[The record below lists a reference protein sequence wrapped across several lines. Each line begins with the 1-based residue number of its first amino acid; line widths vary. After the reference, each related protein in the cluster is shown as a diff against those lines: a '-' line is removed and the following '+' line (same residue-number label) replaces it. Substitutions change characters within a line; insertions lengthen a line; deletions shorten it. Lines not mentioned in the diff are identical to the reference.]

1 MPLSAD
7 SPLYRAIKDI
17 VNAAT
22 GPDPFGQVKSVLS
35 DYTNRFHALGRLV
48 HEEDDDELLLHAS
61 PNLTIY
67 HITLSPG
74 VQYPPHNH
82 LMDALIGIYSGGE
95 TNFIYPL
102 AGDRVDEPERQDF
115 SAPALVH
122 MSSNTIHSVAN
133 TGSARSGALHVYL
146 GDLPGTSRQLWRL
159 ADSRPEPFDNDRYMA
174 GARPIRQSTSEPE

>member
-7 SPLYRAIKDI
+7 SLLYRAIMDI
-17 VNAAT
+17 VNAAA
-22 GPDPFGQVKSVLS
+22 GANPFEEVKVVLG
-35 DYTNRFHALGRLV
+35 DYTNRFHALGGLV

-61 PNLTIY
+61 PQLTIY

-82 LMDALIGIYSGGE
+82 LMDALVGIYWGGE

-102 AGDRVDEPERQDF
+102 AGEEVDEPERQDF
-115 SAPALVH
+115 AAPALVH
-122 MSSNTIHSVAN
+122 MSANTIHSVAN

-146 GDLPGTSRQLWRL
+146 GDLPGTDRQLWSL
-159 ADSRPEPFDNDRYMA
+159 ADNRPEPFDNARYMA
-174 GARPIRQSTSEPE
+174 GARPI

>member
-7 SPLYRAIKDI
+7 SPLYPAIKDI
-17 VNAAT
+17 VNAAA
-22 GPDPFGQVKSVLS
+22 GANPFDAVKAVLR
-35 DYTNRFHALGRLV
+35 DYTNRFHALGGLV

-61 PNLTIY
+61 PELTIY

-82 LMDALIGIYSGGE
+82 LMDALIGIYWGGE

-102 AGDRVDEPERQDF
+102 AGERVDEPERQDF

-122 MSSNTIHSVAN
+122 MSANTIHSVAN

-146 GDLPGTSRQLWRL
+146 GDLPGTDRQLWSL
-159 ADSRPEPFDNDRYMA
+159 ADNRPEPFDNARYMA
-174 GARPIRQSTSEPE
+174 GARSIRQSTSESE